1 MMNISNEEIIK
12 TAYAGFNERKIDDV
26 FSVMHDDVKWPKA
39 FDGGYAE
46 GKNEVREYWGKQWTE
61 INPNVK
67 PLTITE
73 RPDGK
78 VAVKVAQ
85 LVKDLNG
92 NILFDGEVTH
102 TYHIAGNL
110 ILRMDIE

>member
-1 MMNISNEEIIK
+1 MNTKHEEIIK
-12 TAYAGFNERKIDDV
+12 AAYIGFNKRKIDDV
-26 FSVMHDDVKWPKA
+26 FLVMHNDVKWPKA

-46 GKNEVREYWGKQWTE
+46 GKKEVREYWNKQWSE
-61 INPNVK
+61 INPNVE

-78 VAVKVAQ
+78 VSVKVAQ

-92 NILFDGEVTH
+92 NILFDGDVTH

-110 ILRMDIE
+110 ILSMEIE